1 MIRKNMHNMQSK
13 KTTHKKKYTIA
24 LLYHNLTK
32 DEEESYPDKEHVI
45 VDKDTNNTVAFL
57 KELLVRHGYRIT
69 TVQISRNSMENL
81 KSMKAHF
88 VFNLV
93 DSRSM
98 EVRIARILDRLHIP
112 HSGSSVKAIQSSNNK
127 IKTKRI
133 LEKMFL
139 PIPQYQVIRLTD
151 RLRRSLLPAKF
162 PVIVKPAF
170 DHCSIGITSQ
180 SVAQNY
186 NQFKQTVTNLR
197 KKYHQTLLVEEFIPG
212 EELQIT
218 VYENGGKT
226 VALPPAQITWK
237 GNIKNKWNIYGFDEK
252 WDKTSPLWDSCQFIA
267 PPKKISDS
275 IIMDMKK
282 QSIRAFYAMQFK
294 DYARF
299 DLRFNNKTKQWYFL
313 EGNANAGISPGAGDA
328 MTASILAAKMTMDD
342 FILQIVKNSL
352 H

>member
-1 MIRKNMHNMQSK
+1 MKRLKRPKRKQ
-13 KTTHKKKYTIA
+13 TIA
-24 LLYHNLTK
+24 LLFHNLSK
-32 DEEESYPDKEHVI
+32 EEEESYPDKEHII
-45 VDKDTNNTVAFL
+45 VDKDTNNTVNFL
-57 KELLVRHGYRIT
+57 EKLLVRHHYKVKS
-69 TVQISRNSMENL
+69 VQISKNSFENL
-81 KSMKAHF
+81 KSMHADF
-88 VFNLV
+88 IFNLV
-93 DSRSM
+93 DSRAL
-98 EVRIARILDRLHIP
+98 EIKIARILDRLHIP
-112 HSGSSVKAIQSSNNK
+112 HSGSSVIAIQSSNNK

-133 LEKMFL
+133 LEKSLL
-139 PIPQYQVIRLTD
+139 PIPKYKVIRMAD
-151 RLRRSLLPAKF
+151 RLSRSFLPAKF

-180 SVAQNY
+180 SVVQNY
-186 NQFKQTVTNLR
+186 IQFKRTVTQLR
-197 KKYHQTLLVEEFIPG
+197 KKYHQALLVEEFIPG

-226 VALPPAQITWK
+226 IALPPAQITWK

-252 WDKTSPLWDSCQFIA
+252 WDKNSPLWDSCQFIA

-275 IIMDMKK
+275 LVLDMKK

-299 DLRFNNKTKQWYFL
+299 DLRFNNKTKHWFFL

-328 MTASILAAKMTMDD
+328 MTASILAGGMTMDD